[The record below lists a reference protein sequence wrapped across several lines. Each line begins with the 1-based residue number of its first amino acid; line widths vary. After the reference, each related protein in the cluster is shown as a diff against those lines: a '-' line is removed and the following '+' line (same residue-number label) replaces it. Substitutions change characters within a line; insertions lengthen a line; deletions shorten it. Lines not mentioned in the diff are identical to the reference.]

1 MNLIF
6 TLLKSIFNFQKY
18 LVSGSLLVLLF
29 ITALSNNSW
38 GYNNFIFNLQVSFS
52 TTPSDDDNDG
62 QILICEGATVLFT
75 DTSTDVPPGAI
86 YSWSFPGGSFTSA
99 DTPGPHNVTFDSAGS
114 YIVSLNIDGVI
125 SELTVNVDES
135 TEIEPEIAVDNW
147 GQSMFNGVDY
157 FTWCST
163 AQAGATFSFETTST
177 NTSPNS
183 LHTLT
188 TGSDLIASFTG
199 ENNPLIEYYFSDPG
213 YYQINYVIQEGS
225 CFFESNFELYIG
237 APPTASIS
245 NDGVPILC
253 TSGFVEYEITPGAQ
267 NGPGTLYTIEVSDGS
282 DPVVFNHPPPA
293 TYTHYYSSVS
303 CGQNDVV
310 FNDTPYPNS
319 FEISI
324 TAENAC
330 GQSTNGFAPI
340 YIESGPEAQ
349 FEFVPNPTNNTICQD
364 VTLTVNDTTIPGSNI
379 TSGECDDSY
388 KRFWQIEAPNGSILT
403 SGSNGS
409 IDTNPY
415 ATVIGNMGFVP
426 TGIDP
431 NAESASSWF
440 ASASTSIDITF
451 LQPGN
456 YEVTLFAGSAGQSNR
471 CGISSYTEVICVTPE
486 VIADF
491 ELSTYSVCGPQNVLT
506 TNNSSQTA
514 CDNSN
519 IYQWDV
525 SFENPENCPLNSS
538 PNWEF
543 LSGNASSFQ
552 PEFQFNTPGVY
563 EITLT
568 VSLDTASGETVC
580 EPDSITKTLIIK
592 DKPQTILPAVELCE
606 QENFTFD
613 LELFDCYADQET
625 SFSWDFQGAEDLV
638 INDTNLLNPTISF
651 SEPGIHPY
659 SLTLTNECG
668 SNILS
673 SSIEVYSQVLVTASG
688 PSSVCVNS
696 EIALNGTINGGATTG
711 SWSSSI
717 PGGSFSPSANDLS
730 AIYTPSTDYVGSVIL
745 TLTSEDPFGPCPSVS
760 EVVEVDVQLQAT
772 SDAGVYD
779 PFCINTPIQLA
790 GILGGAASSGTWSAD
805 VPGTFSD
812 ETDLNATFT
821 PTTDFTG
828 NITFTLTTDD
838 PPGPCSNNFDLA
850 TVEVIPIGQ
859 VNPLND
865 VIFCNNENT
874 STILF
879 STSEPGTTF
888 SWTNDNIAIGLAA
901 SGVDEI
907 PSFTANN
914 LETFPITATITVTPT
929 ITSGS
934 TSCDGTPE
942 TFTITVNPSAQVDD
956 PVDLVLCHEE
966 VQSEIIFSTQ
976 NTGGSTT
983 YDWSIDTGVGLSP
996 TTGTGNIPSFTAVN
1010 TGTSPIIA
1018 TVTVTP
1024 TFSNGGI
1031 DCDGTPETF
1040 TITVN
1045 PSAQVDDPVDLVL
1058 CHEEVQSEIIFSTQN
1073 TGGSTTYDWSIDTGV
1088 GLSPTTGTGNI
1099 PSFTAVNTGTSPII
1113 ATVTVTPTFSNG
1125 GIDCDGT
1132 PETFTITVNPR
1143 PIMDAVD
1150 SQTICGGTAF
1160 ETPIYNSNISDVSY
1174 SWELISTN
1182 IPSEIS
1188 GFPTPNGSGELLG
1201 NVIQNSGNVS
1211 ITLDYNLTVSY
1222 AGCVGNTV
1230 PFSLTVNPSPIVT
1243 ISPPESQSLCLNGNF
1258 ESLVVDYNYVGNFDA
1273 VSYQWYYNTQDSTD
1287 LTSATL
1293 ISGAT
1298 TSSFTPPSDTIGTFY
1313 YFCVIAF
1320 SPPICENATTP
1331 TVQITVENPP
1341 SISANPEPTQSI
1353 CVGGIIAENSISVS
1367 YNGGSGTPEY
1377 QWYVNTVNS
1386 YGGTAISDSNS
1397 PILDPGIFDTS
1408 GSYYYWVSISFPS
1421 GDGCGGIFSD
1431 LAEVVV
1437 VSDPII
1443 TDPLPTQI
1451 ICKNTTPQDLIGSA
1465 SEGTGNYS
1473 YQWYESPSDLPI
1485 AGATSSIFT
1494 PPTDVVGTF
1503 SYYYIVTTEA
1513 SGCESISALAE
1524 VIVNESP
1531 TISVQPLAEQTV
1543 CLDGATTSLEVE
1555 YANGVGTPTYQW
1567 YSSSSCDTT
1576 DLSNPIANATASSF
1590 TPPSDAVGSINY
1602 FVVLSFQDGGC
1613 GEIISDC
1620 ASVSVVQNPEITV
1633 TSNNPTPICVGGTI
1647 DDIEVET
1654 SGGVGTATY
1663 QWWISDVA
1671 GIPISQDINS
1681 SNSPSFNPGV
1691 FDNVGT
1697 FYYVAIVDFD
1707 GSGCNQG
1714 ISSTIT
1720 VEVVDNP
1727 VIETL
1732 IPTQVICEGT
1742 SPTALEANV
1751 SGGTGAY
1758 SYQWY
1763 ESPSNLP
1770 ISGATN
1776 TIFTPPTDV
1785 VGLFNYYVVVTTD
1798 ASGCEATSTMSEV
1811 IVNEAPTVSV
1821 QPLPEQTVCLDGE
1834 TTILEVDY
1842 SNGVG
1847 APTYQWYSSLSCDTT
1862 DLSNPITGATSSSY
1876 TPPSDSVGSINYF
1889 VVLNFSDGGCGSI
1902 ISQCAQVNVGE
1913 IPSIGDVSTTICS
1926 NEAFVVSPTEGGGL
1940 NSDDIV
1946 PLPMQYSWT
1955 TTGNSNLTGWSNNS
1969 NQAEI
1974 SQTLVNTTNV
1984 PQQIVYTITPTSQ
1997 TIGNCTG
2004 ETFDVTVTVNPTPAV
2019 SDKLI
2024 SICSSELIEFS
2035 PSGDGTGSSDIVPEN
2050 TTYTWT
2056 FVDNPNVTG
2065 ETLNTSGL
2073 NQFSQTLTNLNHTQ
2087 QSVVYQLTP
2096 VSNLGCQGETF
2107 SITVN
2112 LDPVPFISDKSEEIC
2127 SGEFFEIEPQ
2137 NNFQNEIVPEN
2148 TLYTWTTLGNSNL
2161 TGWSDESNAQTPITQ
2176 ALVNTTSEPQSIN
2189 YSVTPQSG
2197 SCVGST
2203 FNIVVNV
2210 LPNPQVDNA
2219 TPSTQEICSGE
2230 ASASVVFS
2238 SSVVG
2243 TGFEY
2248 TLVNTNIPNEI
2259 SGFETNISG
2268 TGDLPQMTLINGL
2281 AEPYILD
2288 YEVVPTAEGCG
2299 GDPVS
2304 FSITINPSPQVVFD
2318 QQDQVL
2324 CNNDSSA
2331 VVSLNSTTSDVNF
2344 QWTRNTPVGL
2354 VGFETGDEQGDG
2366 IIPSFTLEN
2375 TTNAPIDLVF
2385 TAIATTTGDAE
2396 CPGPDAIYTIT
2407 INPTA
2412 QINPIDDQI
2421 ICSQSTFEDIF
2432 VTSPTQSNTSISY
2445 EWQVTSAGSNLSGY
2459 TAAGGPISISDPIVG
2474 EAIFNASNVAEELV
2488 YTITPYF
2495 DNCPGD
2501 PYVFTIVVN
2510 PTPEISNTQA
2520 TICSEETFNI
2530 LPENGLPTA
2539 STIIPENTTFTWV
2552 VQNNPNVIGQSNETV
2567 DQNSISQT
2575 LINLTNTP
2583 QNVIYNVT
2591 PRSVSG
2597 CEGASFELMVTVDPK
2612 PVIEN
2617 KTIELCSGNSFV
2629 VEPIDD
2635 SPNEIVP
2642 ANTLYTWT
2650 VLAGADLA
2658 DLSGFSNQTSPV
2670 SIMTQTLV
2678 NLTDQTKTIVYEVIP
2693 ISDSCPGLPFQV
2705 EVTVGPSPFVND
2717 IVLEP
2722 ICSEDSFVV
2731 EPQTGF
2737 PDSNNIIPA
2746 GTTFTWT
2753 VVDNPNVIGDFDEL
2767 TPQNQISQTLQNMS
2781 SVTQTLVYNVVPSSS
2796 GCDGSPFTVEVSV
2809 KPRPFIETGPETQQ
2823 TQCSTDQF
2831 VIAPEDG
2838 VPTASTIIPFGTQ
2851 YTWVVSEPNS
2861 DLIGWSDQST
2871 PVDIIAQTLENTTN
2885 QVQQITYTVTP
2896 EADGCIGPSFDVVI
2910 SIEPKPFIPDVL
2922 TDICD
2927 NTAYTLVPQNGLE
2940 PDLNTIVPEVTRYTW
2955 SSPTL
2960 TSGLSGGSIGT
2971 DEVTFNSGVLEN
2983 QTTSIQTAIYSVTP
2997 NYYLASDPT
3006 TIQCAGEPF
3015 NVTIDVSPSPEIN
3028 EVITNVTCSYSQ
3040 PLCVGSIEI
3049 SPVGMAPFS
3058 YSWVSLEGNPIANSS
3073 AEDLYGLCPGIYE
3086 LTITD
3091 ASNCS
3096 YVYQY
3101 EISPPEPVDFTLISL
3116 TDISCNNVN
3125 SQPCDGSIEVSTTG
3139 GTAPYSLVEWYT
3151 ETTPGS
3157 GVFDFGPLINVDNP
3171 TRLINACQGNYI
3183 LKVLDANGCEFVSPV
3198 YTVNQTVDAIV
3209 ISDSFSSFNGFNID
3223 CFGANS
3229 GSITADISGGSGV
3242 FDYTFIEDS
3251 TGTIIESDTIF
3262 TTPATLTFEFLVS
3275 GNYTL
3280 TITDPNCANEIVK
3293 NYFLTQPDEL
3303 IITATLV
3310 DPVACFGGLATYDV
3324 TAVGGVPPYNGT
3336 GLQSVLSG
3344 PATFEVSDAN
3354 GCQDDFSTVV
3364 FEPEELLATFQVND
3378 ALCFGDTGTI
3388 AVTPTGGSGILT
3400 VNLFDSDN
3408 DFITSLN
3415 TTQGATATFDQ
3426 LQGSYFYTVVDAN
3439 NCEYGPEAVMI
3450 DEPDPI
3456 TITDFEVIQ
3465 PDCNTTPAWAFNN
3478 GSICITITGGT
3489 NPFPT
3494 GVGWVNSG
3502 GGQWCLN
3509 NLTEGSYTIDVTDQ
3523 NNCTLENPIPDITL
3537 VRPPEIT
3544 AVLTSTLD
3552 IDCDN
3557 DTATQINTII
3567 INGGVPPYQ
3576 VTWSGGNVDAA
3587 NPFVMETTEAGNYSA
3602 FVNDQ
3607 YGIINGCPPIEFPL
3621 DPITFFEFGFADFT
3635 TNSTNSDFCS
3645 VFAVS
3650 DPITFTNIST
3660 GDVVNYTWNFGD
3672 GSPLISNIEN
3682 PTHIYDVIGEY
3693 VVSLTVEDEY
3703 GCFDT
3708 YSQTIDITKG
3718 YEIIL
3723 PNAFTPNGDGVN
3735 ETIRPV
3741 YNCMTKVQMSVYDTW
3756 GSLIYA
3762 ESSDVDGNIYGW
3774 DGTIDGT
3781 PAENGNYIM
3790 VVRAVALN
3798 GTVID
3803 LNGPVTLIK

>member
-114 YIVSLNIDGVI
+114 YIVSLDIDGVI

-364 VTLTVNDTTIPGSNI
+364 VTLTVNDTTTPGSNI

-409 IDTNPY
+409 IDPNPY

-525 SFENPENCPLNSS
+525 SFENPENCPLTSS

-625 SFSWDFQGAEDLV
+625 SFSWDFQGSEDLV

-651 SEPGIHPY
+651 SEPGIYPY

-668 SNILS
+668 ANILS

-696 EIALNGTINGGATTG
+696 EISLNGTINGGATTG

-730 AIYTPSTDYVGSVIL
+730 AIYTPPTDYVGSVIL

-779 PFCINTPIQLA
+779 PFCINIPIQLA

-874 STILF
+874 NIILF

-934 TSCDGTPE
+934 TSCDGIPE
-942 TFTITVNPSAQVDD
+942 TFTITINPSAQVDD

-1024 TFSNGGI
+1024 TFSNGG
-1031 DCDGTPETF
+1031 
-1040 TITVN
+1040 V
-1045 PSAQVDDPVDLVL
+1045 
-1058 CHEEVQSEIIFSTQN
+1058 
-1073 TGGSTTYDWSIDTGV
+1073 
-1088 GLSPTTGTGNI
+1088 
-1099 PSFTAVNTGTSPII
+1099 
-1113 ATVTVTPTFSNG
+1113 
-1125 GIDCDGT
+1125 DCDGT

-1287 LTSATL
+1287 LTGATL

-1313 YFCVIAF
+1313 YFCVLAF

-1451 ICKNTTPQDLIGSA
+1451 ICKNTIPQNLIGSA
-1465 SEGTGNYS
+1465 SEGTGDYS

-1485 AGATSSIFT
+1485 AGATNSIFT

-1524 VIVNESP
+1524 VIVNETP
-1531 TISVQPLAEQTV
+1531 TINLQPLAEQSV
-1543 CLDGATTSLEVE
+1543 CLDGAITSLEVE
-1555 YANGVGTPTYQW
+1555 YANGVGTPNYQW

-1681 SNSPSFNPGV
+1681 SNAPSFNPGV

-1707 GSGCNQG
+1707 GSGCNQA

-1821 QPLPEQTVCLDGE
+1821 QPLPEQTVCLDGA

-1862 DLSNPITGATSSSY
+1862 DLSNPITGATFSSY
-1876 TPPSDSVGSINYF
+1876 TPPSDAVGSINYF

-1946 PLPMQYSWT
+1946 PLPMQYSWI

-2024 SICSSELIEFS
+2024 STCSSELIEFS

-2056 FVDNPNVTG
+2056 FVDNPNVMG

-2096 VSNLGCQGETF
+2096 VSSLGCQGETF

-2137 NNFQNEIVPEN
+2137 NNLPNEIVPEN

-2366 IIPSFTLEN
+2366 IIPSFNLEN

-2501 PYVFTIVVN
+2501 PYVFTTVVN

-2539 STIIPENTTFTWV
+2539 STIVPENTTFTWV

-2567 DQNSISQT
+2567 EQNSISQT

-2591 PRSVSG
+2591 PTSVSG

-2642 ANTLYTWT
+2642 SNTLYTWT

-2678 NLTDQTKTIVYEVIP
+2678 NLTDQIKTIVYEVIP

-2722 ICSEDSFVV
+2722 ICSEDSIVV

-2753 VVDNPNVIGDFDEL
+2753 VVDNPNVIGEFNEL

-2809 KPRPFIETGPETQQ
+2809 KPRPFIETGPEIQQ

-2871 PVDIIAQTLENTTN
+2871 PVDVIAQTLENTTN

-2940 PDLNTIVPEVTRYTW
+2940 PDLNTIVPEVTRYSW

-3015 NVTIDVSPSPEIN
+3015 NVTINVSPSPEIN

-3125 SQPCDGSIEVSTTG
+3125 SQPCDGSIELSTTG

-3183 LKVLDANGCEFVSPV
+3183 LKVLDANGCEFVSPI

-3242 FDYTFIEDS
+3242 FD
-3251 TGTIIESDTIF
+3251 
-3262 TTPATLTFEFLVS
+3262 
-3275 GNYTL
+3275 
-3280 TITDPNCANEIVK
+3280 
-3293 NYFLTQPDEL
+3293 
-3303 IITATLV
+3303 
-3310 DPVACFGGLATYDV
+3310 
-3324 TAVGGVPPYNGT
+3324 
-3336 GLQSVLSG
+3336 
-3344 PATFEVSDAN
+3344 
-3354 GCQDDFSTVV
+3354 
-3364 FEPEELLATFQVND
+3364 
-3378 ALCFGDTGTI
+3378 
-3388 AVTPTGGSGILT
+3388 
-3400 VNLFDSDN
+3400 
-3408 DFITSLN
+3408 
-3415 TTQGATATFDQ
+3415 
-3426 LQGSYFYTVVDAN
+3426 
-3439 NCEYGPEAVMI
+3439 
-3450 DEPDPI
+3450 
-3456 TITDFEVIQ
+3456 
-3465 PDCNTTPAWAFNN
+3465 
-3478 GSICITITGGT
+3478 
-3489 NPFPT
+3489 
-3494 GVGWVNSG
+3494 
-3502 GGQWCLN
+3502 
-3509 NLTEGSYTIDVTDQ
+3509 
-3523 NNCTLENPIPDITL
+3523 
-3537 VRPPEIT
+3537 
-3544 AVLTSTLD
+3544 
-3552 IDCDN
+3552 
-3557 DTATQINTII
+3557 
-3567 INGGVPPYQ
+3567 
-3576 VTWSGGNVDAA
+3576 
-3587 NPFVMETTEAGNYSA
+3587 
-3602 FVNDQ
+3602 
-3607 YGIINGCPPIEFPL
+3607 
-3621 DPITFFEFGFADFT
+3621 
-3635 TNSTNSDFCS
+3635 
-3645 VFAVS
+3645 
-3650 DPITFTNIST
+3650 
-3660 GDVVNYTWNFGD
+3660 
-3672 GSPLISNIEN
+3672 
-3682 PTHIYDVIGEY
+3682 
-3693 VVSLTVEDEY
+3693 
-3703 GCFDT
+3703 
-3708 YSQTIDITKG
+3708 
-3718 YEIIL
+3718 
-3723 PNAFTPNGDGVN
+3723 
-3735 ETIRPV
+3735 
-3741 YNCMTKVQMSVYDTW
+3741 
-3756 GSLIYA
+3756 
-3762 ESSDVDGNIYGW
+3762 
-3774 DGTIDGT
+3774 
-3781 PAENGNYIM
+3781 
-3790 VVRAVALN
+3790 
-3798 GTVID
+3798 
-3803 LNGPVTLIK
+3803 